1 MEKYGK
7 MGTLIERAR
16 RITKLFSIRIL
27 MLDVYPKVHEGQT
40 PSVHVRVFTKAP
52 AAALKLLGVS
62 RVASS
67 HSCQLLEVLAKL
79 PEVRF

>member
-1 MEKYGK
+1 MKDNLLQRYF
-7 MGTLIERAR
+7 LC
-16 RITKLFSIRIL
+16 
-27 MLDVYPKVHEGQT
+27 
-40 PSVHVRVFTKAP
+40 VRLFTKAP

-62 RVASS
+62 RVASA